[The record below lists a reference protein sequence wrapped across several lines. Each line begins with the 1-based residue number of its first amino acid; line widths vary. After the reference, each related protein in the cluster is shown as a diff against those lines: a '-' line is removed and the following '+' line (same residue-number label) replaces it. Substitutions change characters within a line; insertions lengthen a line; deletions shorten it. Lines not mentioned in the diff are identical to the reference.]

1 MALKEMPKEK
11 GFENGLKM
19 LREGYHYISSRNK
32 IYQSDVFETTLLG
45 KKAIAM
51 GGEEAGR
58 LFYDESKIKRGGAA
72 PKFATAT
79 LLGEDGVQTLD
90 DEEHR
95 NRKQFF
101 MDLMTDERIH
111 DWGLILKKELLKS
124 AKEWMHEPSIV
135 FYEESKKVLTRAVC
149 EWAGVPL
156 PAEDVE
162 KRTKQLANLFENVA
176 QPNPKFAKGV
186 ISRKT
191 GTKWIEDII
200 QQVRAGELHPA
211 KETALYQIATHK
223 NLDGSLLD
231 LHPAATDLL
240 SVLRPTI
247 AISIYMNFVALTLH
261 QFPEMKEKLRSKS
274 LEDDYYENFVQEV
287 RRYYPFFPFN
297 AGTARKN
304 FIWNDYTFEKDTM
317 IVFDYYGTSHDERLW
332 EKPETF
338 NPDRFND
345 WSVSPTDQVQYKLV
359 AQGGG
364 DYLNGHRC
372 PGEWNVVEAMKVTAE
387 FLAKTIDY
395 DIPKQDLGYS
405 MVEMPT
411 KPKSGIVM
419 ENVR

>member
-1 MALKEMPKEK
+1 MPKEE

-19 LREGYHYISSRNK
+19 LREGYNYISNRNK

-45 KKAIAM
+45 QKAIAM

-111 DWGLILKKELLKS
+111 DWGLMLKKELLKG
-124 AKEWMHEPSIV
+124 AKEWMRKPSIV
-135 FYEESKKVLTRAVC
+135 FYDESKKALTRAVC

-156 PAEDVE
+156 PEEDVE
-162 KRTKQLANLFENVA
+162 KRTKQLANLFETVA
-176 QPNPKFAKGV
+176 EVNPKFAKGV

-191 GTKWIEDII
+191 GTKWIENII
-200 QQVRAGELHPA
+200 QQVRVGELHPG

-240 SVLRPTI
+240 SVLRPTV

-261 QFPEMKEKLRSKS
+261 QFPEMKDRLRNESIDG
-274 LEDDYYENFVQEV
+274 EYYENFVQEV

-297 AGTARKN
+297 AGTARKD
-304 FIWNDYTFEKDTM
+304 FIWKDYAFEKGTM
-317 IVFDYYGTSHDERLW
+317 IVFDYYGTSNDERLW
-332 EKPETF
+332 EKPDRF
-338 NPDRFND
+338 NPDRFET
-345 WSVSPTDQVQYKLV
+345 WEYSPTDQVQYKLV

-387 FLAKTIDY
+387 FLAKEIDY
-395 DIPKQDLGYS
+395 DIPEQDLGYS
-405 MVEMPT
+405 MVDMPT
-411 KPKSGIVM
+411 TPKSGIIM
-419 ENVR
+419 KNVR